1 MSIFSVPKLALLG
14 LGLAGGLKVSVDL
27 VPADLFMGAQQEA
40 GLSQP
45 RPERL
50 VMAAMAAPAP
60 EASDMSSDLS
70 TDASQPG
77 ESGMCEPGEAI
88 AAAIAEERGLL
99 EVQRKEL
106 SDREARIAL
115 AEESLRTEQERLA
128 EVRDEIAAQLERIDK
143 ANNQDMTKLVELYR
157 NMKPQV
163 AAGIMDEIDIETAV
177 LVIGAMP
184 ERDAAQVVGEL
195 SLVRARLITK
205 IILEQSKLPAD
216 RNLEGL
222 RLR

>member
-1 MSIFSVPKLALLG
+1 MSILSVPKLALLG
-14 LGLAGGLKVSVDL
+14 LGLAGVLKVSVDL
-27 VPADLFMGAQQEA
+27 VPADLFMGAQQDA

-60 EASDMSSDLS
+60 EASDMSSDIS
-70 TDASQPG
+70 ADASQPG

-128 EVRDEIAAQLERIDK
+128 EVRDEIAAQLERIEK

-177 LVIGAMP
+177 LVIAAMP

>member
-1 MSIFSVPKLALLG
+1 
-14 LGLAGGLKVSVDL
+14 
-27 VPADLFMGAQQEA
+27 
-40 GLSQP
+40 
-45 RPERL
+45 
-50 VMAAMAAPAP
+50 
-60 EASDMSSDLS
+60 
-70 TDASQPG
+70 
-77 ESGMCEPGEAI
+77 
-88 AAAIAEERGLL
+88 
-99 EVQRKEL
+99 
-106 SDREARIAL
+106 
-115 AEESLRTEQERLA
+115 
-128 EVRDEIAAQLERIDK
+128 
-143 ANNQDMTKLVELYR
+143 
-157 NMKPQV
+157 MKPQV

>member
-1 MSIFSVPKLALLG
+1 
-14 LGLAGGLKVSVDL
+14 
-27 VPADLFMGAQQEA
+27 
-40 GLSQP
+40 
-45 RPERL
+45 
-50 VMAAMAAPAP
+50 MAAMAAPAP
-60 EASDMSSDLS
+60 EASDISA
-70 TDASQPG
+70 DASQPG

-128 EVRDEIAAQLERIDK
+128 EVRDEIAAQLERIEK
-143 ANNQDMTKLVELYR
+143 ANDQDMTKLVELYR

-177 LVIGAMP
+177 LVIAAMP